1 MTQND
6 KSLVAE
12 ARRIYKT
19 GHWSSVSALEDK
31 AETKTARKII
41 HIIAVRVYH
50 NEEAACGII

>member
-31 AETKTARKII
+31 AETKTARKMI
-41 HIIAVRVYH
+41 HSIAVRMYH

>member
-31 AETKTARKII
+31 AETETARKMI
-41 HIIAVRVYH
+41 HSIAVRMYH

>member
-1 MTQND
+1 MTEND
-6 KSLVAE
+6 KLLIAE

-41 HIIAVRVYH
+41 HSIAVRMYH
-50 NEEAACGII
+50 DEEAACGII